1 MNAAEMR
8 KISKKNGYKKAVRL
22 KDEFVKQ
29 VDKEIE
35 KRAEQ
40 GYFSIPIPLVE
51 TDVWKEYELTE
62 AVRIHYKHLGF
73 NVGVEHLTTLTNIYI
88 TWAEGDGTYASD

>member
-8 KISKKNGYKKAVRL
+8 EISKRNGYKKAVRL
-22 KDEFVKQ
+22 KKDFIKQ

-40 GYFSIPIPLVE
+40 GYLSLPIPLIE

-62 AVRIHYKHLGF
+62 AVRIHYKYLGF
-73 NVGVEHLTTLTNIYI
+73 KVGVQHLSMLTNFYI
-88 TWAEGDGTYASD
+88 SWAEGDETFASD